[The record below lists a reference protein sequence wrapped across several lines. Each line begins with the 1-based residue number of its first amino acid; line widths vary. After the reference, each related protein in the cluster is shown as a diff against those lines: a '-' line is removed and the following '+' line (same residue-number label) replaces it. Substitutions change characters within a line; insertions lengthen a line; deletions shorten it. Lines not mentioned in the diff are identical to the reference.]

1 LRYNIPEGVFL
12 MSVEV
17 CQERLEKL
25 NAELDRI
32 IGVLVNSYDPQKII
46 LFGSL
51 VSGSVHEWSDI
62 DLIVVKESD
71 KGFYD
76 RLEEVALLVM
86 PKVGTDIF
94 VYTPEEFEVKQD
106 LLFFKEEVFGK
117 GKVLYD
123 VQASR
128 YYTGRM
134 LSV

>member
-1 LRYNIPEGVFL
+1 